1 MKKTILHI
9 FTITL
14 VFEAICI
21 AGCGKPEHTAVKTHQ
36 AADPQT
42 VQNRQA
48 EPQSQVDKSSQQQEM
63 QAMQMQE
70 PVQTAPDSAA
80 DTSSRRYADGTY
92 TALSSIK
99 DDWGG
104 SAEVTVTIKDDR
116 ITGCTFVSYEKNGA
130 VKDEDYG
137 KTDGIIKNAG
147 LYRIAQAAIE
157 KAAQYGP
164 RLVET
169 QQLDEVDA
177 IAGATVSYRLF
188 QNAVGIALQQASEA
202 VK

>member
-48 EPQSQVDKSSQQQEM
+48 EPQSQVKKSP
-63 QAMQMQE
+63 QMKE
-70 PVQTAPDSAA
+70 PMQTASESAA
-80 DTSSRRYADGTY
+80 GTSSRRYADGTY

-164 RLVET
+164 LLVET

>member
-1 MKKTILHI
+1 MKTAPLYCIFSLVLYGLCIL
-9 FTITL
+9 
-14 VFEAICI
+14 
-21 AGCGKPEHTAVKTHQ
+21 AGCGKPEHTAVKTQQ
-36 AADPQT
+36 AADLQT

-48 EPQSQVDKSSQQQEM
+48 EPQSQADQSSQQQEM

-70 PVQTAPDSAA
+70 PMQTASESAA
-80 DTSSRRYADGTY
+80 GTSSRRYADGTY

>member
-48 EPQSQVDKSSQQQEM
+48 EPQSQVDKSP
-63 QAMQMQE
+63 QMQE
-70 PVQTAPDSAA
+70 PMQTASESAA
-80 DTSSRRYADGTY
+80 GTSSRRYADGTY

-164 RLVET
+164 LLVET